1 MSGSSIPSI
10 PSTKSVPARFSP
22 SALERFGACP
32 KAFAYQYVD
41 KERGV
46 QRPSG
51 ALVVGNAVHAAL
63 ERFFGLEPG
72 HRTVE
77 MLERAYRS
85 VWRDH
90 VPDGLFSSRD
100 EEAQSGLAGLEMLRS
115 YAEWGDLSVRP
126 REREVWV
133 QARLANG
140 LEVFGKVDRLDESA
154 GGLVVVDYKT
164 GRNAATAEGLPG
176 LLAAQVYAVAAAA
189 QYGQPV
195 AAVRLVYLA
204 LSREVEWELGP
215 GELDAAAAALE
226 SLTSDIH
233 GRSEFEARPGAA
245 CRFCAYAD
253 RCEDRTA
260 VKPEQLVVPAG
271 LAF

>member
-1 MSGSSIPSI
+1 MSGSSIPSV
-10 PSTKSVPARFSP
+10 PSTRSLPGRFSP

-51 ALVVGNAVHAAL
+51 ALVVGNAVHAGL
-63 ERFFGLEPG
+63 ERFFGLEPD

-115 YAEWGDLSVRP
+115 YADWGDLSVRP

-140 LEVFGKVDRLDESA
+140 LEVFGKVDRLDEFA

-164 GRNAATAEGLPG
+164 DLVGEPTVLAQAAHHAPQLRLYARALT
-176 LLAAQVYAVAAAA
+176 LAS
-189 QYGQPV
+189 GQKV
-195 AAVRLVYLA
+195 RERLVVFTA
-204 LSREVEWELGP
+204 LPR
-215 GELDAAAAALE
+215 
-226 SLTSDIH
+226 
-233 GRSEFEARPGAA
+233 
-245 CRFCAYAD
+245 
-253 RCEDRTA
+253 A
-260 VKPEQLVVPAG
+260 VPV
-271 LAF
+271 